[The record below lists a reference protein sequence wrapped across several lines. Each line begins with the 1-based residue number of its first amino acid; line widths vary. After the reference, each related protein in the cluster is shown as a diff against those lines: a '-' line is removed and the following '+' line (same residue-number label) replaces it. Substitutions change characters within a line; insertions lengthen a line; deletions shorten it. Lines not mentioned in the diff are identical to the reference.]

1 MRDGVTGPGGG
12 TDRRWSRHRGVPAR
26 SKTRRCALHHQDTQ
40 AEASGGAGVIHPLPT
55 GSV

>member
-1 MRDGVTGPGGG
+1 MRDGVTGPGAG